1 MNTSTTQMTLMA
13 AAGVACLL
21 VIPGTFVAATT
32 SGPPYALAPGEYEL
46 VVEGASKLSTRPLR
60 KGSLSLRKWDDEE
73 QRSTGLYPLYGWTD
87 VDFKEL
93 GTPVAASDNPASQDP
108 DNPGVLVFVAP
119 PRYDAM
125 FKHFQIRQAS
135 GAPVLLIGTLANRK
149 ATRGG
154 LDGGGVGLFVQRR
167 AGQCVHGQWGSV
179 GIGIRDIGRFW
190 VCPRGLTRQDPSTTR
205 KDPPK

>member
-1 MNTSTTQMTLMA
+1 MDASTTQMTLVT

-21 VIPGTFVAATT
+21 VIPSTFVAAAT

-46 VVEGASKLSTRPLR
+46 VVEGASKLNTRLLR
-60 KGSLSLRKWDDEE
+60 KGSLSLRKLDDEE

-87 VDFKEL
+87 VDFKGM
-93 GTPVAASDNPASQDP
+93 GTPVAASDDP
-108 DNPGVLVFVAP
+108 TSRDRDSPDVLVFVAP
-119 PRYDAM
+119 PRYDAV

-154 LDGGGVGLFVQRR
+154 RDGGGLGLFVQGRS
-167 AGQCVHGQWGSV
+167 GQCLHGQWGSV
-179 GIGIRDIGRFW
+179 GIGVGDIGRFR
-190 VCPRGLTRQDPSTTR
+190 VCPRGLTRQDPPTTR
-205 KDPPK
+205 KEPK